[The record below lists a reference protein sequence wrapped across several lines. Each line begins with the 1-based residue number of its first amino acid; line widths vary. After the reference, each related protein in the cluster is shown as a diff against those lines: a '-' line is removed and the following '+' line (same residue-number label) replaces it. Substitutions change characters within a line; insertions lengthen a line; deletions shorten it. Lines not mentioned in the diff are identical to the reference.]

1 MRIGQ
6 TSLFTAIIWLC
17 CFSAIAQ
24 DIKAGEKMYS
34 DAERKQAN
42 TAADLEYLSQ
52 KEKECFYYLNL
63 MRLDPERFAKAFL
76 QDYDG
81 RPDYVKGYA
90 FDERKASL
98 IVDLKKTNPMPLF
111 TPQKQLFLS
120 ALCLA
125 LEQGKTGRTG
135 HHRTKTCRAK
145 FDAECCDYGAG
156 DAIYAILELLIDA
169 GEGNGELGHR
179 RILMDSTL
187 QRMGVA
193 MRDHKEFE
201 QVTVIDF
208 NWKKDNTKKTSEKPS
223 KKAPSEAFKIPTTTK
238 EIEKILKGSEDE
250 NDE

>member
-1 MRIGQ
+1 MGQ

-24 DIKAGEKMYS
+24 DIKAGQKIYS

-42 TAADLEYLSQ
+42 TAADVEYLSQ
-52 KEKECFYYLNL
+52 KEKDCFYYLNL

-81 RPDYVKGYA
+81 RPDYLKGYA

-238 EIEKILKGSEDE
+238 QIEKILKGSEDE

>member
-1 MRIGQ
+1 
-6 TSLFTAIIWLC
+6 
-17 CFSAIAQ
+17 
-24 DIKAGEKMYS
+24 MYS

-98 IVDLKKTNPMPLF
+98 LVDLKKTNPMPLF

-169 GEGNGELGHR
+169 GEGNAELGHR

-193 MRDHKEFE
+193 MREHKKFE

-238 EIEKILKGSEDE
+238 QIEKILKGSEDE